1 MTPEEHLAA
10 KGLTLPEAPSPVGS
24 YVPCVQVEDVL
35 YVSGQL
41 PMRDGQLI
49 ATGHVTGE
57 VTLERAGEAAVQA
70 TLNALAQVAA
80 HTGGLSRVVRI
91 VRLGVYVSSSPG
103 FTGQS
108 DVANTASD
116 LLHDLFGEAG
126 RHARAAIGVSSLPKN
141 APVELELIV
150 QVRR

>member
-1 MTPEEHLAA
+1 MTPEERLTT
-10 KGLTLPEAPSPVGS
+10 KGLTLPEAPPPVGS

-41 PMRDGQLI
+41 PMRDGRLI
-49 ATGHVTGE
+49 AVGQVTGE
-57 VTLERAGEAAVQA
+57 VAIERAGEAAVQA

-80 HTGGLSRVVRI
+80 HAGSLSRVARI

-108 DVANTASD
+108 DVANAASD
-116 LLHDLFGEAG
+116 LLYELFDEAG

-150 QVRR
+150 QIRR